1 MKPPAPRPGQALALT
16 RRLSQCPDPV
26 DLYAAVSG
34 GGSAPGTV
42 LLETAEVPG
51 GERRRG
57 GKSLVVARSALS
69 ITSRGREVTARALDE
84 NGVALLPWLAGSVA
98 TEVTTEGEQIT
109 WTFPEQYPSAEE
121 ARLKIP
127 SPVDVARAL
136 LRLEETS
143 HQQAPLLV
151 GAFAYDLLECFERL
165 PQAPTDPL
173 GWPDLELWLPDR
185 LVWLDHEHQAAT
197 VVAFLFGGG
206 GDPSRAYGEAAASIV
221 ELAEVV
227 QAPHQGGAGAGSR
240 AEGRGE
246 APPRAGAERPRTL
259 PPSTP
264 IDINTDLDD
273 AAYADLVRHLKQ
285 HIVAGDLFQIVPS
298 RSFSVPCPDPLAAY
312 RTLRGLNP
320 SPYMYFLAGESGVLL
335 GSSPETAIRVDGA
348 SRRVHIRPIA
358 GTRPRGRLPGGG
370 LDPDLDSRLEA
381 DLRLDEKELAEH
393 MMLVDLARN
402 DVARVSEPGTR
413 TVEQLLTV
421 ERYSHVMHLVSHV
434 SGTLRA
440 DLDPLHAY
448 VATMNMG
455 TLTGAP
461 KVRAAQILRRHE
473 ATRRGPYGGA
483 VGYVTSD
490 GDLDSA
496 IVIRSAVVQDGVA
509 HVRAGAGVVYDSD
522 PDAEA
527 RETSRKARAVIEAI
541 RSSRC
546 R

>member
-1 MKPPAPRPGQALALT
+1 MKPPALEPGQALALT
-16 RRLSQCPDPV
+16 RRLPLCPDPV
-26 DLYAAVSG
+26 QLYAAISEG
-34 GGSAPGTV
+34 GRTTGTI

-51 GERRRG
+51 REPGRG
-57 GKSLVVARSALS
+57 GKSLVAARSALCIS
-69 ITSRGREVTARALDE
+69 SRGRQVTAKALNT
-84 NGVALLPWLAGSVA
+84 NGAALLPWLERALGDQGVPVA
-98 TEVTTEGEQIT
+98 VSHSEDRLTWVFDEQRS
-109 WTFPEQYPSAEE
+109 SAEE
-121 ARLKIP
+121 ERLKAA

-136 LRLEETS
+136 LGLQES
-143 HQQAPLLV
+143 SGQQAPLLV
-151 GAFAYDLLECFERL
+151 GGFAYDLLECFERL
-165 PQAPTDPL
+165 PPAAHDLL

-185 LVWLDHEHQAAT
+185 LVWLDHELQSAT
-197 VVAFLFGGG
+197 AVAFLYGGG
-206 GDPSRAYGEAAASIV
+206 DDPSRAYGEATASIV
-221 ELAEVV
+221 ELARIV
-227 QAPHQGGAGAGSR
+227 
-240 AEGRGE
+240 
-246 APPRAGAERPRTL
+246 ERPAPRDETR
-259 PPSTP
+259 PHSTADVEAHTGP
-264 IDINTDLDD
+264 TIDLDD
-273 AAYADLVRHLKQ
+273 AAYADLVRLLKQ
-285 HIVAGDLFQIVPS
+285 RIVAGDLFQIVPS

-312 RTLRGLNP
+312 RELRSLNP
-320 SPYMYFLAGESGVLL
+320 SPYMYYLAGGHGVLF
-335 GSSPETAIRVDGA
+335 GSSPETAVRVDGS

-358 GTRPRGRLPGGG
+358 GTRPRGRSASDE

-413 TVEQLLTV
+413 TVERLLHV

-461 KVRAAQILRRHE
+461 KVRAAEILRQHE

-483 VGYVTSD
+483 VGYVTAD

-496 IVIRSAVVQDGVA
+496 IVIRSAVVQQGVA

-527 RETSRKARAVIEAI
+527 EETSRKARAVIEAI
-541 RSSRC
+541 RRAHKEG
-546 R
+546 